1 MTSNRAL
8 VDVIIMKE
16 MEVKESIGVINLNV
30 TMMLE
35 LVEI

>member
-8 VDVIIMKE
+8 VDVIIMTE

>member
-8 VDVIIMKE
+8 VDVIIMTE
-16 MEVKESIGVINLNV
+16 MEVKESIGVINLDV